1 MERLT
6 KRTADGKA
14 RRAKSS
20 TSYFVGAIYE
30 EEKVLDQEV
39 IDRLAEYEDKL
50 ESGQAFELPCAIHD
64 TLYTHKKVFGKW
76 QIEELE
82 CWGFHCDGR
91 RILFIDCQNAR
102 TASSNSLRSFR
113 LEDFGATVFIDK
125 TQAERRLAELKG
137 ESK

>member
-6 KRTADGKA
+6 RYKVTTDYKGEYAEPEEGVDNAD
-14 RRAKSS
+14 
-20 TSYFVGAIYE
+20 ICN
-30 EEKVLDQEV
+30 
-39 IDRLAEYEDKL
+39 RLAELEDKL
-50 ESGQAFELPCAIHD
+50 ENGQAFELPCAIHD

-91 RILFIDCQNAR
+91 KILFIDCQNAK

-113 LEDFGATVFIDK
+113 LEDFGKSVFTEKD
-125 TQAERRLAELKG
+125 QAEARLKELKG
-137 ESK
+137 NK

>member
-6 KRTADGKA
+6 RYRVTTDYKGEYAESEEGVDNAD
-14 RRAKSS
+14 
-20 TSYFVGAIYE
+20 ICN
-30 EEKVLDQEV
+30 
-39 IDRLAEYEDKL
+39 RLAELEDKL
-50 ESGQAFELPCAIHD
+50 ENGQAFELPCAIHD

-91 RILFIDCQNAR
+91 KILFIDCQNAK

-113 LEDFGATVFIDK
+113 LEDFGKSVFTEKD
-125 TQAERRLAELKG
+125 QAEARLKELKG
-137 ESK
+137 NK